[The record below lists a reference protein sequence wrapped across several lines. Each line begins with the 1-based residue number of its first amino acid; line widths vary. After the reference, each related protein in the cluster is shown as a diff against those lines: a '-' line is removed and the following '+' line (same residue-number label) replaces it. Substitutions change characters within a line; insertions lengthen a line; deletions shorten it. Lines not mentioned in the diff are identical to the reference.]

1 MFIFLMHVFTLNCNA
16 RIHITLRRCF
26 SQSNAQK
33 NKKNEPSTAVERPLL
48 WQGQQ
53 DSNSRPTVLETVAL
67 PTKLYP

>member
-1 MFIFLMHVFTLNCNA
+1 MRLL
-16 RIHITLRRCF
+16 
-26 SQSNAQK
+26 QK
-33 NKKNEPSTAVERPLL
+33 RQKKNEPLALAKRSLL

>member
-1 MFIFLMHVFTLNCNA
+1 MRLL
-16 RIHITLRRCF
+16 
-26 SQSNAQK
+26 QK
-33 NKKNEPSTAVERPLL
+33 RQKKKNEPLALAKRSLL

>member
-1 MFIFLMHVFTLNCNA
+1 MHVFTL
-16 RIHITLRRCF
+16 RCVAAF
-26 SQSNAQK
+26 PKAMR
-33 NKKNEPSTAVERPLL
+33 KKTKKKEPSTAVERPLL

>member
-1 MFIFLMHVFTLNCNA
+1 MRLL
-16 RIHITLRRCF
+16 
-26 SQSNAQK
+26 QK
-33 NKKNEPSTAVERPLL
+33 RQKKNEPLTLAKRSLL